1 MYKKLRIIDV
11 CNLVSLDICII
22 LYYHYHDQDNKHIH
36 RLQKFSCALF
46 FFFLMSV
53 MCTKNIYCETYL
65 LNTCFSA
72 QYYCLLW
79 VLHRMVDL

>member
-1 MYKKLRIIDV
+1 MYKKLHIIDV

-46 FFFLMSV
+46 FFF
-53 MCTKNIYCETYL
+53 
-65 LNTCFSA
+65 F
-72 QYYCLLW
+72 
-79 VLHRMVDL
+79 